1 MCCIAIS
8 IPRFRERHA
17 YITRHLQTI
26 WGPDFEIIGID
37 GAVAGRDA
45 SPGSDLSAGQVGC
58 ALSHLAA
65 YEAVVARNLPWALI
79 VEDDAV
85 LPPDI
90 HDILIRV
97 EATLRR
103 GDVVLLYNRPQYR
116 AAFSTVNAD
125 SIGDYRLC
133 LPMSMGG
140 LGTTAAYVIT
150 RQAAE
155 GILKAN
161 RPVVA
166 AADNWGY
173 FHERRAFTR
182 ARVMSPNPVSLKP
195 FESTIFPSG
204 SKIGSVMKG
213 SRLLQPL
220 LAARR
225 RFLTARMTG
234 NTVLVDEISPYANLS
249 PQ

>member
-8 IPRFRERHA
+8 NPRIPEKRA
-17 YITRHLQTI
+17 YITQHLNAI
-26 WGPDFEIIGID
+26 WGPNFEIMGID
-37 GAVAGRDA
+37 GMVADRAG
-45 SPGSDLSAGQVGC
+45 SGGSDLTQEQIGS
-58 ALSHLAA
+58 ALSHLKA
-65 YEAVVARNLPWALI
+65 YEAVVARKMPWALI

-90 HDILIRV
+90 HDILVRV

-103 GDVVLLYNRPQYR
+103 GDVVLLNNRPQRR
-116 AAFSTVNAD
+116 AAFSTVDAV

-140 LGTTAAYVIT
+140 LGASAAYVIT

-155 GILKAN
+155 GILSAN
-161 RPVVA
+161 RPVAA
-166 AADNWGY
+166 AADNWAY
-173 FHERRAFTR
+173 FHARQAIAR
-182 ARVMSPNPVSLKP
+182 ARAMSPNPVSIKA
-195 FESTIFPSG
+195 FGSTVTTSETTSG
-204 SKIGSVMKG
+204 GFMKG
-213 SRLLQPL
+213 SRLFEPL

-225 RFLTARMTG
+225 RLVDARMAG
-234 NTVLVDEISPYANLS
+234 NTVFVNEVSPYANIS

>member
-17 YITRHLQTI
+17 YITRHLHTI
-26 WGPDFEIIGID
+26 WGADFEILGID
-37 GAVAGRDA
+37 GSVAGRDA
-45 SPGSDLSAGQVGC
+45 SPGSDLSPGQVGC

-65 YEAVVARNLPWALI
+65 YESMIDRRLPWALI

-90 HDILIRV
+90 HDILVRV

-103 GDVVLLYNRPQYR
+103 GDVVLLYNRPQHR

-125 SIGDYRLC
+125 PIGDYRLC
-133 LPMSMGG
+133 LPMNMAG

-155 GILKAN
+155 GILKVN

-166 AADNWGY
+166 AADNWEY
-173 FHERRAFTR
+173 FFDRQAIAR
-182 ARVMSPNPVSLKP
+182 ARVMSPNPVSIKP
-195 FESTIFPSG
+195 FESTVFTSG
-204 SKIGSVMKG
+204 SRVGGFLKSN
-213 SRLLQPL
+213 RLFQPL

-234 NTVLVDEISPYANLS
+234 QTVFVDEVSPYSTMS

>member
-1 MCCIAIS
+1 M
-8 IPRFRERHA
+8 
-17 YITRHLQTI
+17 
-26 WGPDFEIIGID
+26 
-37 GAVAGRDA
+37 
-45 SPGSDLSAGQVGC
+45 
-58 ALSHLAA
+58 AA
-65 YEAVVARNLPWALI
+65 YEVMVARKMPWALI

-90 HDILIRV
+90 QDTLVRV

-103 GDVVLLYNRPQYR
+103 GDVVLLYNRPQHR

-125 SIGDYRLC
+125 VIGDYRLC
-133 LPMSMGG
+133 LPMSMAG
-140 LGTTAAYVIT
+140 LGAAAAYVIT

-155 GILKAN
+155 GILKVN
-161 RPVVA
+161 RPIVA
-166 AADNWGY
+166 AADNWEY
-173 FHERRAFTR
+173 FYEHKAIAR

-195 FESTIFPSG
+195 FESTIFTSG
-204 SKIGSVMKG
+204 SRIGVLMKG

-225 RFLTARMTG
+225 RFLTARMMG
-234 NTVLVDEISPYANLS
+234 NTVLVDEVSPYANMS